1 MGQAGEPFQS
11 FGLTHIL
18 TAVIVIGLAVGL
30 PLLIARRAGE
40 AQLLRVRV
48 ILAGIVA
55 TQIVLNVS
63 IRVAL
68 YGQPLQTSLPLDLCN
83 ASLMLGIVILLF
95 KSYRAY
101 EVAYFWALA
110 GGIPAI
116 LMPDLQYTIPHPFY
130 WLFFAGHGLELACVA
145 LATFAFGFRP
155 THASV
160 GRALLVTAL
169 YAAVILP
176 LNYVL
181 GSNYLFLRHKPM
193 QPSVMDL
200 MGPWPW
206 YILGLAVLAVVLSLL
221 WYLPF
226 ARSGRAGERG

>member
-1 MGQAGEPFQS
+1 MIQTGEPFQS

-18 TAVIVIGLAVGL
+18 TAVIVIALAVGV
-30 PLLIARRAGE
+30 PLLVARRANE
-40 AQLLRVRV
+40 AQLLRARM

-55 TQIVLNVS
+55 AQVVLNVW

-68 YGQPLQTSLPLDLCN
+68 YGQPMRTSLPLDLCN
-83 ASLMLGIVILLF
+83 ASLLLGIVILLF
-95 KSYRAY
+95 KNYRVY

-155 THASV
+155 TRGSV
-160 GRALLVTAL
+160 GRALIVTVL
-169 YAAVILP
+169 YAAAILP
-176 LNYVL
+176 LNYAL
-181 GSNYLFLRHKPM
+181 GSNYLFLRHKPA
-193 QPSVMDL
+193 QPSIIDL
-200 MGPWPW
+200 VGPWPW
-206 YILGLAVLAVVLSLL
+206 YIPGLAVLAVILSLL
-221 WYLPF
+221 CYLPF
-226 ARSGRAGERG
+226 ARSGRTRGRG